1 MRYAEDTSVP
11 VERSK
16 AEIDRLLMKY
26 GAAERMMGER
36 ELQAVVQFKMAER
49 YVRFLLPLP
58 SRSARDITHYRR
70 KGSSYEYERS
80 DAEALR
86 RWEQACR
93 QRWRALC
100 LVIKAKLEAVETAI
114 TTFED
119 EFLAHIV
126 LPDGK
131 TVGEHVTPRVA
142 AAYAG
147 TPMPSLL
154 PDYTARA

>member
-16 AEIDRLLMKY
+16 AEIDKLLTKY
-26 GAAERMMGER
+26 GASESMMGQR
-36 ELQAVVQFKMAER
+36 ELQAVVQFKMRER

-58 SRSARDITHYRR
+58 GRRDEAITHYRR
-70 KGSSYEYERS
+70 KGSPFRYERT
-80 DAEALR
+80 DAEALK

-100 LVIKAKLEAVETAI
+100 LVIKAKLEAVETEI
-114 TTFED
+114 TSFEH

-126 LPDGK
+126 MPDGR
-131 TVGEHVTPRVA
+131 TVGEHVVPAIA
-142 AAYAG
+142 AAYEG
-147 TPMPSLL
+147 HPMPSLL
-154 PDYTARA
+154 PDYTGAP